1 MFKINDFDTSVRTQ
15 TIPLTEAAP
24 RACIS
29 AALATTEIAV
39 KEIGGNKALGIFVL
53 ASRPATPFGALIK
66 LVDILPI
73 KALLVKNEI
82 GLLASLVLS
91 TLPNPILDLS
101 IMISPI
107 KVLTDVTAPLLFDKI
122 GLFIRSR

>member
-1 MFKINDFDTSVRTQ
+1 MFKTYDFDTSVRTQ
-15 TIPLTEAAP
+15 TVPLIEAAP
-24 RACIS
+24 SACIS
-29 AALATTEIAV
+29 EALATTEIAV
-39 KEIGGNKALGIFVL
+39 NEIGGNREVGIFVF

-66 LVDILPI
+66 LVDTLPI

-101 IMISPI
+101 ITMSPI
-107 KVLTDVTAPLLFDKI
+107 NVFTDVTAPLLLDKT
-122 GLFIRSR
+122 GLLIKSR